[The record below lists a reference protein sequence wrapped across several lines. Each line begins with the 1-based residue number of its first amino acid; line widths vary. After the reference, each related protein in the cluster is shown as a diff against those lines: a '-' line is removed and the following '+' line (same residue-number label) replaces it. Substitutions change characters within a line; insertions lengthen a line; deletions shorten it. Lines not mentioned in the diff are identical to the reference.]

1 MHFFFFKFSLKC
13 SVAYTHKHVY
23 VLAIL
28 VSYPFRK
35 LLPDIFLVIMNYR
48 RVQYQSKTMNNHE
61 WHVTDLRDKQEENS
75 KEQPETEQETKETEP
90 ARETPD
96 VTNSLNELL
105 TQLDSLQM
113 ELSNQWETNGYFF
126 NLFSASMSVEIN
138 VFSFAIWRH
147 SNVLM
152 YACIWNV
159 ILDLSLTFW
168 YIHINCIVHR

>member
-1 MHFFFFKFSLKC
+1 M
-13 SVAYTHKHVY
+13 AYIHKHVHVY

-35 LLPDIFLVIMNYR
+35 LLPDIFLVIINR

-61 WHVTDLRDKQEENS
+61 CHVTDLRDKQEENS
-75 KEQPETEQETKETEP
+75 KEQPETEQETKDTEP

-113 ELSNQWETNGYFF
+113 EPSNQ
-126 NLFSASMSVEIN
+126 
-138 VFSFAIWRH
+138 
-147 SNVLM
+147 
-152 YACIWNV
+152 
-159 ILDLSLTFW
+159 
-168 YIHINCIVHR
+168 